1 MMRLKTKLKIMNR
14 PEGKTMLRQLRL
26 LLICCALLIGSAT
39 VPAQSSKRTE
49 YGANLTIAL
58 YQFDDTRS
66 KKINDVTTLRQTVN
80 SADEEVEYLTRTYG
94 LEDLKPRHVRAVGL
108 AEGESFTD
116 AFGSNDKPLTFT
128 IVPRRV
134 SRDSVQLDFRAGY
147 AGQALIE
154 LKEVTVN
161 NYETV
166 MLRGGSSEFGLR
178 QFQGPKGVE
187 SVPDKRALLVT
198 ITPTIIA
205 VRGLQ
210 NRPSDLSRPTDMY
223 GSVVRL
229 SPDDVFIMP
238 AVLSRVALKFS
249 AGSAPKGQITLEAVI
264 TPDGRV
270 TNVKVLESPDA
281 AYNSRAIEVFRQY
294 RFTPATLNGKPTYA
308 TYRESFV
315 LSRPE
320 VP

>member
-1 MMRLKTKLKIMNR
+1 MMNKI
-14 PEGKTMLRQLRL
+14 TCRQAGVFIL
-26 LLICCALLIGSAT
+26 LSLIFFSINAA
-39 VPAQSSKRTE
+39 AQSSKRTE
-49 YGANLTIAL
+49 YGANLTVAI

-66 KKINDVTTLRQTVN
+66 KAVSDVTTLKQTVN
-80 SADEEVEYLTRTYG
+80 TADEEAEYITRTYG
-94 LEDLKPRHVRAVGL
+94 VEDLKPRHVRSVGL
-108 AEGESFTD
+108 AESESFTD

-128 IVPRRV
+128 IIPRRI
-134 SRDSVQLDFRAGY
+134 SRDSVSFDFKAAYDGKT
-147 AGQALIE
+147 LLE
-154 LKEVTVN
+154 KSDVTVN

-166 MLRGGSSEFGLR
+166 MLRGGRGEFGIK
-178 QFQGPKGVE
+178 QFQGPKGLE
-187 SVPDKRALLVT
+187 SIPDKRALLVT

-210 NRPSDLSRPTDMY
+210 NRPSDLSRPTDQY
-223 GSVVRL
+223 GAAARL

-238 AVLSRVALKFS
+238 SVLTRVALKFS
-249 AGSAPKGQITLEAVI
+249 SGSAPKGQIVLEGVI

-281 AYNSRAIEVFRQY
+281 AYNARAIEVFRQY
-294 RFTPATLNGKPTYA
+294 KFTPAMLNGKPTWA
-308 TYRESFV
+308 TWRETFV